1 MQSGQTALRLHI
13 WLPFICWKTKVR
25 GVPKELEAFNT
36 KGSSSDPEGFQDLSK
51 QEVPT
56 RRRLKFVSRW
66 AKLQLNKLARKRRQR
81 EKSSRP
87 DIHAH
92 LPFPERQRHIIN
104 YFLAA
109 ACPCVMQAQA
119 IVDACGEVP
128 NIKVEQKV
136 PLGEFRTVT
145 VQHVKT
151 VVNFVSSQW
160 VADAIRRVNEYSA
173 RQWKHGDCRDRDDL
187 QCWHEVSLPTMSRL
201 EGLMLSIDVAKKSKV
216 FSLQHFRGNRTSG
229 KGQLVRVISAWCSEF
244 LTKEPSVRE
253 TSEGMTDL
261 NTQISW
267 SQRASEEETSSSS
280 ATEMPPEGAEDEL
293 SELSDEEHQASDS
306 GFVRTHLVA
315 RTISFMSDV
324 VDVVTETVHK
334 ELHHGVH
341 TKWEFK
347 RGKGPHT
354 WSDVDA
360 TAVPVRGPAYFSSGG
375 KGPSLAA
382 LCETVC
388 VDLIKV
394 QSEIKHMSQQPGG
407 VVQLLR
413 KDGEERFLF
422 VLNWRLPPV
431 QVVCVF
437 ALPREAPDAD
447 AEHALA
453 LFERFKNM
461 EDAERNKRFK
471 VIPSVREGPWL
482 VKRSLGRPTIMGK
495 ALAIDYFHQP
505 GSHFEVSI
513 DVFSSSTARS
523 IVGMVQSAASKV
535 VLEVSTLFECQD
547 AAELPERIFGGFCL
561 NRCDLSK
568 CRGPLAP
575 T

>member
-1 MQSGQTALRLHI
+1 
-13 WLPFICWKTKVR
+13 
-25 GVPKELEAFNT
+25 
-36 KGSSSDPEGFQDLSK
+36 
-51 QEVPT
+51 
-56 RRRLKFVSRW
+56 
-66 AKLQLNKLARKRRQR
+66 
-81 EKSSRP
+81 
-87 DIHAH
+87 
-92 LPFPERQRHIIN
+92 
-104 YFLAA
+104 
-109 ACPCVMQAQA
+109 
-119 IVDACGEVP
+119 
-128 NIKVEQKV
+128 
-136 PLGEFRTVT
+136 
-145 VQHVKT
+145 
-151 VVNFVSSQW
+151 
-160 VADAIRRVNEYSA
+160 
-173 RQWKHGDCRDRDDL
+173 
-187 QCWHEVSLPTMSRL
+187 
-201 EGLMLSIDVAKKSKV
+201 MLSIDVAKKSKV
-216 FSLQHFRGNRTSG
+216 FSLQYFRGATRTSG
-229 KGQLVRVISAWCSEF
+229 EDRLELVRVISAWCSEF
-244 LTKEPSVRE
+244 LTKEPSERD
-253 TSEGMTDL
+253 TSEGPNDV

-267 SQRASEEETSSSS
+267 SQRVSDEETSSSS

-293 SELSDEEHQASDS
+293 SELSDEENQASDTTS
-306 GFVRTHLVA
+306 FVRTHLVA

-324 VDVVTETVHK
+324 VDVVAETVHK

-347 RGKGPHT
+347 RGNGPHT

-360 TAVPVRGPAYFSSGG
+360 TAVPVRGSSYFSSGG
-375 KGPSLAA
+375 KEPSRVA
-382 LCETVC
+382 LCETLC
-388 VDLIKV
+388 VDLIRV
-394 QSEIKHMSQQPGG
+394 QSDIEHMSQHPDG

-413 KDGEERFLF
+413 KDGEDRFLF

-437 ALPREAPDAD
+437 ALPTKAPDAD
-447 AEHALA
+447 AEHTLA

-461 EDAERNKRFK
+461 EDAERNRRFK
-471 VIPSVREGPWL
+471 VIPSVKEGPWL

-523 IVGMVQSAASKV
+523 IVGLVQSAASKV
-535 VLEVSTLFECQD
+535 VLDVATLFECQA